1 MGKWDSFAKRL
12 IGLRPWQYASWLLS
26 GAVFVETLN
35 LELKAQEFLAD
46 ALLKVLIAGQLALLH
61 IEFQSYEE
69 PTMAQRM
76 LQYSVLAEHQYGLPV
91 SSFVIYLRKC
101 RVPRPPYIRLFIDGH
116 VTHHFYYRVIKLWE
130 IPAQMILELGW
141 EGLLPLLPL
150 TKGGKRPEIV
160 QIMVNRLSHD
170 RDLLALAEMYGGLA
184 FTSESEKAQ
193 FKRSFSMFQDIMKD
207 SWVYQEIV
215 HESEE
220 RGQTQGQAK
229 GIQSHRQAILDIVS
243 KRFPLFNEL
252 AFQQVSHMS
261 DLDALRTLIVNI
273 SVENSEEAVRKLLMD
288 AITDEG
294 RD

>member
-1 MGKWDSFAKRL
+1 MGKWDSFTKRL

-35 LELKAQEFLAD
+35 LEL
-46 ALLKVLIAGQLALLH
+46 
-61 IEFQSYEE
+61 
-69 PTMAQRM
+69 
-76 LQYSVLAEHQYGLPV
+76 
-91 SSFVIYLRKC
+91 
-101 RVPRPPYIRLFIDGH
+101 
-116 VTHHFYYRVIKLWE
+116 
-130 IPAQMILELGW
+130 
-141 EGLLPLLPL
+141 
-150 TKGGKRPEIV
+150 
-160 QIMVNRLSHD
+160 
-170 RDLLALAEMYGGLA
+170 
-184 FTSESEKAQ
+184 KAQ

-220 RGQTQGQAK
+220 RGQTKGQAK